1 MIQKSFQDVKLVSL
15 HNVEFSIICVS
26 LNLQC
31 TVMKLKW
38 GLLEIK
44 DGLRAAICCHN
55 SSRRENIFA
64 ILKEKF
70 NQGVLAALR
79 RRYKNYQLLEFDE

>member
-1 MIQKSFQDVKLVSL
+1 MIQKSFHDVRLVTL
-15 HNVEFSIICVS
+15 HNAEHSIMCVS

-44 DGLRAAICCHN
+44 DGLRAAICCH
-55 SSRRENIFA
+55 SSMRRENIFA
-64 ILKEKF
+64 VWKEEF

-79 RRYKNYQLLEFDE
+79 RKDQSYQLLEFDK